1 MTNINQ
7 AKFKKATKVF
17 NSVFNKYD
25 IMNDLMSLGIHRL
38 WKKRLIEWMNPKKDD
53 HLIDMATGTGDI
65 ANAFLSR
72 IKNQGYVSCVDPNK
86 LMIEQGRKKLKNLNN
101 IQWHV
106 SSAENLPF
114 KDNMF
119 DIYSVSFGV
128 RNFSDTQKALR
139 EAHRVLKSGGRFIC
153 LEFSKVENEI
163 LNKVYKTYSKTIPF
177 IGKYIVGE
185 SEPYDYLIKTIDEF
199 YDQESFKKIIVD
211 NGFNNVEYRNLSGG
225 IVAIHSA
232 WKI

>member
-38 WKKRLIEWMNPKKDD
+38 WKQRLIEWMNPKKGDR
-53 HLIDMATGTGDI
+53 LIDMATGTGDI
-65 ANAFLSR
+65 ANAFLGR

-86 LMIEQGRKKLKNLNN
+86 LMIEQGKKKLRNSNN
-101 IQWHV
+101 IEWYI

-114 KDNMF
+114 NDNVF

-139 EAHRVLKSGGRFIC
+139 EAHRVLKTGGRFIC

-163 LNKVYKTYSKTIPF
+163 LNKIYKTYSKTIPF
-177 IGKYIVGE
+177 LGKYIVGE

-199 YDQESFKKIIVD
+199 YDQESFKNLILN

>member
-53 HLIDMATGTGDI
+53 HLIDMAAGTGDI

-86 LMIEQGRKKLKNLNN
+86 LMIEQGRKKLKYLNN
-101 IQWHV
+101 IKWHV

-114 KDNMF
+114 EDNIF

-177 IGKYIVGE
+177 IGKYIVGD

-199 YDQESFKKIIVD
+199 YDQESFKKIILD

>member
-38 WKKRLIEWMNPKKDD
+38 WKQRFIEWMNPKKGDS
-53 HLIDMATGTGDI
+53 LIDMAAGTGDI
-65 ANAFLSR
+65 ANAFLRR
-72 IKNQGYVSCVDPNK
+72 IKNQGHVSCVDPNK
-86 LMIEQGRKKLKNLNN
+86 LMIEKGKKKLKHLNN
-101 IQWHV
+101 IQWHI

-114 KDNMF
+114 KDNIF

-177 IGKYIVGE
+177 IGKYIVGD

-199 YDQESFKKIIVD
+199 YNQESFKKIILD
-211 NGFNNVEYRNLSGG
+211 NGFNNVQYRNLSGG

>member
-53 HLIDMATGTGDI
+53 HLIDMAAGTGDI

-72 IKNQGYVSCVDPNK
+72 IKNKGYVSCVDPNK

-177 IGKYIVGE
+177 IGKYIVGD

-199 YDQESFKKIIVD
+199 YDQESFKKIILD

>member
-7 AKFKKATKVF
+7 SKIKKATKVF

-53 HLIDMATGTGDI
+53 HLIDMAAGTGDI

-114 KDNMF
+114 KDNIF

-177 IGKYIVGE
+177 IGKYIVGD

-199 YDQESFKKIIVD
+199 YDQESFKKIILD

>member
-38 WKKRLIEWMNPKKDD
+38 WKKRFVEWMNPKKGDR
-53 HLIDMATGTGDI
+53 LIDMAAGTGDI
-65 ANAFLSR
+65 ANAFLKR
-72 IKNQGYVSCVDPNK
+72 IKNQGHVSCVDPNK
-86 LMIEQGRKKLKNLNN
+86 LMIEKGKIKLRYLNN
-101 IQWHV
+101 IEWFL

-114 KDNMF
+114 NDNVF

-128 RNFSDTQKALR
+128 RNFSDTQKALK

-153 LEFSKVENEI
+153 LEFSKVENEM
-163 LNKVYKTYSKTIPF
+163 LNKMYKTYSKTIPF
-177 IGKYIVGE
+177 LGKYIVGD

-199 YDQESFKKIIVD
+199 YDQESFKKIILN

-225 IVAIHSA
+225 VVAIHSA

>member
-38 WKKRLIEWMNPKKDD
+38 WKQRFIEWMNPKKGDL
-53 HLIDMATGTGDI
+53 LIDMAAGTGDI
-65 ANAFLSR
+65 ANAFLRR
-72 IKNQGYVSCVDPNK
+72 IKNQGHVSCVDPNK
-86 LMIEQGRKKLKNLNN
+86 LMIEQGKKKLKYLSN
-101 IQWHV
+101 IQWHI

-114 KDNMF
+114 KDNIF

-163 LNKVYKTYSKTIPF
+163 LNKIYKTYSKTIPF
-177 IGKYIVGE
+177 LGKYIVGD

-199 YDQESFKKIIVD
+199 YDQESFKKIILN

-225 IVAIHSA
+225 VVAIHSA
-232 WKI
+232 WKV

>member
-7 AKFKKATKVF
+7 SKIKKATKVF

-53 HLIDMATGTGDI
+53 HLIDMAAGTGDI

-86 LMIEQGRKKLKNLNN
+86 LMIEQGRKKLKYLNN

-114 KDNMF
+114 EDNVF

-177 IGKYIVGE
+177 IGKYIVGD

-199 YDQESFKKIIVD
+199 YDQESFKKIILD

>member
-53 HLIDMATGTGDI
+53 HLIDMAAGTGDI

-114 KDNMF
+114 KDNIF

-177 IGKYIVGE
+177 IGKYIVGD

-199 YDQESFKKIIVD
+199 YDQESFKKIILD

>member
-7 AKFKKATKVF
+7 SKIKKATKVF

-38 WKKRLIEWMNPKKDD
+38 WKQRLIEWMSPRKND
-53 HLIDMATGTGDI
+53 HLIDMASGTGDI
-65 ANAFLSR
+65 AKAFLKR
-72 IKNQGYVSCVDPNK
+72 VKNQGKVTCVDPNK
-86 LMIEQGRKKLKNLNN
+86 FMLEKGKIKLSNLNN
-101 IQWHV
+101 IHWHE
-106 SSAENLPF
+106 SSAEKLPF
-114 KDNMF
+114 ENNTF

-199 YDQESFKKIIVD
+199 YDQESFKNLILN

>member
-53 HLIDMATGTGDI
+53 HLIDMAAGTGDI
-65 ANAFLSR
+65 ANAFLNR

-86 LMIEQGRKKLKNLNN
+86 LMIEQGRKKLKYSNN

>member
-17 NSVFNKYD
+17 NRVFNKYD

-53 HLIDMATGTGDI
+53 RLIDMAAGTGDI

-86 LMIEQGRKKLKNLNN
+86 LMIEQGRKKLKYLNN

-114 KDNMF
+114 KDNIF

-177 IGKYIVGE
+177 IGKYIVGD

-199 YDQESFKKIIVD
+199 YDQESFKKIILD

>member
-53 HLIDMATGTGDI
+53 HLIDMAAGTGDI

-114 KDNMF
+114 KDNIF

-177 IGKYIVGE
+177 IGKYIVGD

-199 YDQESFKKIIVD
+199 YDQETFKKIILD
-211 NGFNNVEYRNLSGG
+211 NGFNKVEYRNLSGG

>member
-38 WKKRLIEWMNPKKDD
+38 WKQRFIEWMNPKKGDS
-53 HLIDMATGTGDI
+53 LIDMAAGTGDI
-65 ANAFLSR
+65 ANAFLRR
-72 IKNQGYVSCVDPNK
+72 IKNQGHVSCVDPNK
-86 LMIEQGRKKLKNLNN
+86 LMIEKGKKKLKHLNN

-114 KDNMF
+114 KDNIF

-128 RNFSDTQKALR
+128 RNFSDTQKALG

-163 LNKVYKTYSKTIPF
+163 LNKVYKMYSKTIPF
-177 IGKYIVGE
+177 IGKYIVGD

-199 YDQESFKKIIVD
+199 YDQESFKKIILD

>member
-7 AKFKKATKVF
+7 SKIKKATKVF

-38 WKKRLIEWMNPKKDD
+38 WKQRLIEWMNPKKND

-65 ANAFLSR
+65 ASAFLKR
-72 IKNQGYVSCVDPNK
+72 IKNQGNVTCVDPNK
-86 LMIEQGRKKLKNLNN
+86 NMLEQGKKKLEYLNN
-101 IQWHV
+101 IHWHI
-106 SSAENLPF
+106 SSAESLPF
-114 KDNMF
+114 EENIF

-128 RNFSDTQKALR
+128 RNFSNTKKALK
-139 EAHRVLKSGGRFIC
+139 EAHRVLKRGGRFIC

-163 LNKVYKTYSKTIPF
+163 LNKAYKTYSKTIPML
-177 IGKYIVGE
+177 GKYIVGE
-185 SEPYDYLIKTIDEF
+185 EEPYNYLIKTIDEF
-199 YDQESFKKIIVD
+199 YGQDAFKKIIED
-211 NGFNNVEYRNLSGG
+211 SGFSNVEYRNLSGG
-225 IVAIHSA
+225 IVAIHSG

>member
-38 WKKRLIEWMNPKKDD
+38 WKKRFVEWMNPKKGDR
-53 HLIDMATGTGDI
+53 LIDMAAGTGDI
-65 ANAFLSR
+65 ANAFLKR
-72 IKNQGYVSCVDPNK
+72 IKNQGHVSCVDPNK
-86 LMIEQGRKKLKNLNN
+86 LMIEKGKIKLKYLNN
-101 IQWHV
+101 IEWFL

-114 KDNMF
+114 NDNVF

-128 RNFSDTQKALR
+128 RNFSDTQKALK

-163 LNKVYKTYSKTIPF
+163 LNKIYKTYSKTIPF
-177 IGKYIVGE
+177 LGKYIVGD

-199 YDQESFKKIIVD
+199 YDQESFKKIILN

-225 IVAIHSA
+225 VVAIHSA

>member
-38 WKKRLIEWMNPKKDD
+38 WKKRLIEWMNPKKDA

-65 ANAFLSR
+65 ANAFLNR
-72 IKNQGYVSCVDPNK
+72 TKNQGYVSCVDPNK
-86 LMIEQGRKKLKNLNN
+86 LMIEQGRKKLKYLNN
-101 IQWHV
+101 IQWYV

-114 KDNMF
+114 KDNIF

-177 IGKYIVGE
+177 IGKYIVGD

-199 YDQESFKKIIVD
+199 YDQESFKKIILN
-211 NGFNNVEYRNLSGG
+211 NGFSNVEYRNLSGG

>member
-7 AKFKKATKVF
+7 SKNEKATKVF

-38 WKKRLIEWMNPKKDD
+38 WKQRLIEWMNPKQND

-65 ANAFLSR
+65 ARLFLKR
-72 IKNQGYVSCVDPNK
+72 VKNQGTVACVDPNK
-86 LMIEQGRKKLKNLNN
+86 LMIEKGKKKLRDFNN
-101 IQWHV
+101 ISWHV
-106 SSAENLPF
+106 SCAEKLPF
-114 KDNMF
+114 GDNTF

-128 RNFSDTQKALR
+128 RNFSDTKIAMK
-139 EAHRVLKSGGRFIC
+139 EAHRVLKRGGRFIC

-163 LNKVYKTYSKTIPF
+163 LNKLYKTYSKTIPLL
-177 IGKYIVGE
+177 GKYVVGDA
-185 SEPYDYLIKTIDEF
+185 EPYDYLIKTISEF
-199 YDQESFKKIIVD
+199 YDQNSFKKIIVD
-211 NGFNNVEYRNLSGG
+211 SNFSNVEYRNLSGG

>member
-53 HLIDMATGTGDI
+53 HLIDMAAGTGDI

-86 LMIEQGRKKLKNLNN
+86 LMIEQGRKKLKHLNN

-114 KDNMF
+114 KDNIF

-177 IGKYIVGE
+177 IGKYIVGD

-199 YDQESFKKIIVD
+199 YDQESFKKIILD

>member
-38 WKKRLIEWMNPKKDD
+38 WKQRLIEWMNPKKDD
-53 HLIDMATGTGDI
+53 QLIDMAAGTGDI
-65 ANAFLSR
+65 AKAFLKR
-72 IKNQGYVSCVDPNK
+72 VKNQGYVSCVDPNE
-86 LMIEQGRKKLKNLNN
+86 LMIEKGKEKLKYLNN

-106 SSAENLPF
+106 SSAENLSF
-114 KDNMF
+114 EDNMF

-139 EAHRVLKSGGRFIC
+139 EAYRVLKSGGRFIC
-153 LEFSKVENEI
+153 LEFSKVENEM

-177 IGKYIVGE
+177 LGKYIVGN

-199 YDQESFKKIIVD
+199 YDQETFKKIILD
-211 NGFNNVEYRNLSGG
+211 SGFNKVEYRNLSGG
-225 IVAIHSA
+225 VVAIHSA

>member
-38 WKKRLIEWMNPKKDD
+38 WKQRLIEWMKPKKGDR
-53 HLIDMATGTGDI
+53 LIDMAAGTGDI
-65 ANAFLSR
+65 ANAFLGR

-86 LMIEQGRKKLKNLNN
+86 LMIEQGKKKLRYLNN
-101 IQWHV
+101 IEWYI

-114 KDNMF
+114 NDNVF

-199 YDQESFKKIIVD
+199 YDQESFKKIILD
-211 NGFNNVEYRNLSGG
+211 NGFNDVEYRNLSGG

>member
-53 HLIDMATGTGDI
+53 HLIDMAAGTGDI

-177 IGKYIVGE
+177 IGKYIVGD

-199 YDQESFKKIIVD
+199 YDQESFKKIILD

>member
-38 WKKRLIEWMNPKKDD
+38 WKQRFIEWMNPKKGDS
-53 HLIDMATGTGDI
+53 LIDMAAGTGDI
-65 ANAFLSR
+65 ANAFLRR
-72 IKNQGYVSCVDPNK
+72 IKNQGHVSCVDPNK
-86 LMIEQGRKKLKNLNN
+86 LMVEQGKKKLKYLKN
-101 IQWHV
+101 IQWYI

-114 KDNMF
+114 KDNVF

-163 LNKVYKTYSKTIPF
+163 LNKIYKTYSKTIPF
-177 IGKYIVGE
+177 LGKYIVGD

-199 YDQESFKKIIVD
+199 YDQESFKKIILN

-225 IVAIHSA
+225 VVAIHSA

>member
-53 HLIDMATGTGDI
+53 HLIDMAAGTGDI

-177 IGKYIVGE
+177 LGKYIVGD

-199 YDQESFKKIIVD
+199 YDQESFKKIILD

>member
-53 HLIDMATGTGDI
+53 HLIDMAAGTGDI

-86 LMIEQGRKKLKNLNN
+86 LMMEQGRKKLKNLNN

-163 LNKVYKTYSKTIPF
+163 LNKVYKAYSKTIPF
-177 IGKYIVGE
+177 IGKYIVGD

-199 YDQESFKKIIVD
+199 YDQESFKKIILD

>member
-17 NSVFNKYD
+17 NSVFDKYD

-53 HLIDMATGTGDI
+53 HLIDMAAGTGDI

-177 IGKYIVGE
+177 IGKYIVGD

-199 YDQESFKKIIVD
+199 YDQESFKKIILD

>member
-38 WKKRLIEWMNPKKDD
+38 WKQRLIEWMKPKKGDR
-53 HLIDMATGTGDI
+53 LIDMAAGTGDI
-65 ANAFLSR
+65 ANAFLGR

-86 LMIEQGRKKLKNLNN
+86 LMIEQGKKKLRNLNN
-101 IQWHV
+101 IEWYI

-114 KDNMF
+114 NDNVF

-128 RNFSDTQKALR
+128 RNFSDTQKALK

-153 LEFSKVENEI
+153 LEFSKVENEM
-163 LNKVYKTYSKTIPF
+163 LNKMYKTYSKTIPF
-177 IGKYIVGE
+177 LGKYIVGD

-199 YDQESFKKIIVD
+199 YDQESFKKIILN

>member
-53 HLIDMATGTGDI
+53 HLIDMAAGTGDI

-86 LMIEQGRKKLKNLNN
+86 LMIEQGRKKLKHLNN

-177 IGKYIVGE
+177 IGKYIVGD

-199 YDQESFKKIIVD
+199 YDQESFKKIILD

>member
-38 WKKRLIEWMNPKKDD
+38 WKQRLIEWMKPKKGDR
-53 HLIDMATGTGDI
+53 LIDMAAGTGDI
-65 ANAFLSR
+65 ANAFLRR

-86 LMIEQGRKKLKNLNN
+86 LMIEQGKKKLRYLNN
-101 IQWHV
+101 IEWYI

-114 KDNMF
+114 NDNVF

-139 EAHRVLKSGGRFIC
+139 EAHRVLKTGGRFIC

-163 LNKVYKTYSKTIPF
+163 LNKIYKTYSKTIPF
-177 IGKYIVGE
+177 LGKYIVGE

-199 YDQESFKKIIVD
+199 YDQESFKNLILN

>member
-38 WKKRLIEWMNPKKDD
+38 WKQRLIQWMNPRKNA
-53 HLIDMATGTGDI
+53 HLIDMASGTGAMARI
-65 ANAFLSR
+65 FLNR

-101 IQWHV
+101 IQCHV

-177 IGKYIVGE
+177 IGKYIVGD

-199 YDQESFKKIIVD
+199 YDQESFKKIILD